1 MMARLRTLWLF
12 SFFMLPMLTAGSV
25 LMGAERTLSGGADFS
40 AVAKQALPAVV
51 SIEIKPDP
59 QARSQ
64 RHDDF
69 FEESFFHQF
78 FHLYNED
85 SRAASSS
92 RIRQLSGFLIS
103 ADGHLVTNGYIPERS
118 HILVSLQ
125 DGRQLPATQRGYDP
139 NTDIALLKID
149 ATKLPFLEFADSK
162 EIQLGTWVAALGN
175 ATGHDPFLTVGV
187 VSALSKGSTE
197 LKNTEDF
204 IQTDAGITHSNVGGP
219 LLNLSGH
226 VIGMNTLIIPA
237 QERAIGLVIP
247 SPMLRFVADQLLKNG
262 KVIRSDASQNVGP
275 FALYEDSLHPN
286 ILGIEV
292 EKLTPDLAQKYN
304 LIGYQGII
312 IRSVNPKSKAAW
324 LDLKPGALLIE
335 INKQPI
341 NSEDDFYK
349 VVSSLRPGDNV
360 LMLVREDSLTHYVTF
375 RVQ

>member
-1 MMARLRTLWLF
+1 MVARLKTLWLF

-25 LMGAERTLSGGADFS
+25 LIGVERSPSGGADFS
-40 AVAKQALPAVV
+40 AVAKRALPAVV

-59 QARSQ
+59 QAKSQ
-64 RHDDF
+64 RHEDF

-78 FHLYNED
+78 FHMSSED
-85 SRAASSS
+85 DKTHASSH
-92 RIRQLSGFLIS
+92 IQQLSGFLIS
-103 ADGHLVTNGYIPERS
+103 TEGHLVTSGYIPEKS

-139 NTDIALLKID
+139 NTNISLLKID
-149 ATKLPFLEFADSK
+149 ATKLPFLEFADSR
-162 EIQLGTWVAALGN
+162 ESELGTWVAALGN

-187 VSALSKGSTE
+187 VSSLSKDSTE
-197 LKNTEDF
+197 LKNAEDF
-204 IQTDAGITHSNVGGP
+204 IHTDATITHSNVGGP
-219 LLNLSGH
+219 LLSLSGR

-237 QERAIGLVIP
+237 GERAIGLAIP
-247 SPMLRFVADQLLKNG
+247 SPMLRYVADQLIKNG
-262 KVIRSDASQNVGP
+262 KVLRSGSSQNVGP
-275 FALYEDSLHPN
+275 FALYDDSLHPN

-292 EKLTPDLAQKYN
+292 EKLTPELARTYN
-304 LIGYQGII
+304 LIGYQGVI

-349 VVSSLRPGDNV
+349 VTASLKPGDNV
-360 LMLVREDSLTHYVTF
+360 LMLVREDNLTHYVTY